1 MQPNNT
7 PKNHMKY
14 TSPFITGACVAA
26 LAFGGASLAFAKK
39 PAAAPT
45 PAASA
50 APAASAPAAK
60 APRAIPFRGNATA
73 IDKSAKSFT
82 VAGKTKSRVFKVTDK
97 TAVTKMGNAATF
109 ADLTEGEAVTGSYW
123 KQADGTLEAKSL
135 KIGGKSDAEKAA
147 DDAAKMKKEA
157 KKAAKE
163 NAAAPTPAAPP
174 ATPTAA
180 PKKK

>member
-1 MQPNNT
+1 
-7 PKNHMKY
+7 MKY

-39 PAAAPT
+39 PAASPM

-50 APAASAPAAK
+50 APAASAPAAPAAK

-82 VAGKTKSRVFKVTDK
+82 IAGKTTSRVFKVTDK

-163 NAAAPTPAAPP
+163 NAPAATSATPAAPP

>member
-1 MQPNNT
+1 
-7 PKNHMKY
+7 MKY

-39 PAAAPT
+39 PAASPM

-50 APAASAPAAK
+50 APAASASAAPAAK

-82 VAGKTKSRVFKVTDK
+82 IAGKTTSRVFKVTDK

-147 DDAAKMKKEA
+147 DDDAKTKKEA

-163 NAAAPTPAAPP
+163 NAPAATSATPAAPP